1 MNKNL
6 IKYNG
11 IWMCCKMFNHDYNRF
26 REELNNNFTK
36 KELIDVLVTIQELS
50 EGEQKKKIKEVHWTK
65 FN

>member
-11 IWMCCKMFNHDYNRF
+11 IWMVCKMYNYSSDRF

-36 KELIDVLVTIQELS
+36 KELIDVLVTFQEMS
-50 EGEQKKKIKEVHWTK
+50 DDKQKSKTKEVNWTK